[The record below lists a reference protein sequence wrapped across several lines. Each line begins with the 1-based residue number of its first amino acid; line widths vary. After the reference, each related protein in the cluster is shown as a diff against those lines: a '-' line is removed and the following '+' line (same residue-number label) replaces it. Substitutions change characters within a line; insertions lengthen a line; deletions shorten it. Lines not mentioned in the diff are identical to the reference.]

1 MSKQEVNTE
10 DFWVLVESFVK
21 ERGLARLHLDSYNEF
36 IKRGLQ
42 QIIDEVKIIEAPS
55 SVRGYYIQLGT
66 IKVGEPRIKEA
77 RGFET
82 KVTPNECR
90 LRGLTYSAPLLLEMT
105 LFVDNEPTSTVT
117 VEIGDI
123 PVMVK
128 SDICYLSK
136 MSKEELIKAG
146 EDPDDP
152 GGYFIIN
159 GTERVI
165 VAQEDLAENRILVDT
180 APKGSAATHIAK
192 VISAIPGQRS
202 SVMVERYK
210 DGSLWVSFSAIPGKL
225 PLFVLMRAL
234 GVTSDQEIFNAVS
247 RDENVWREL
256 YISSLQS
263 EKVKNTEE
271 ALEYIG
277 NRVAPGSP
285 LEKRKER
292 AQQVLDKNLL
302 PHLGMTPQ
310 ARIKK
315 AYYLAQMA
323 GAVIEAYLGL
333 RPLDDKDHY
342 KNKRLKLAGDM
353 MATLFRSVF
362 KAFVTD
368 VAYQLDKSITKR
380 REIEITALVRSDI
393 ITEKIIYALA
403 TGNWV
408 GGKTGVSQLLD
419 RTNYL
424 STLSHLR
431 RVISPLSRTQPNFEA
446 RDLHPTQWGRICPVE
461 TPEGPNCGLVKNL
474 ALMAT
479 ISVGGYREEVKNY
492 LLTSLKVST
501 KPTKE
506 KFSVVYLDGELIGY
520 HEDPD
525 KLIETIRKLRRKKVL
540 PSELSVALY
549 DKPTGK
555 EVRINTDAGRVLR
568 PLLLVEK
575 GKLKITKEIINEV
588 KEGTLTWSD
597 LVGEYIEYLDAEEEE
612 NAYIC
617 VNIKDLTPEHTH
629 LEFPPA
635 TMFGVVASVIPY
647 AEHNHSPR
655 NTFEA
660 AMGKQ
665 ALGIPFLNFF
675 NRADSRSHLLHY
687 PQVPLVLTKTMKIS
701 GVLNRPFGQNM
712 VVAVLAYTGYNIQD
726 AVIINKGSVDR
737 GLARSTF
744 IRLYETEE
752 RRYPGGAQDK
762 IEIPQQG
769 IKGYYAPEFYA
780 KLEEDGI
787 IMPEVE
793 VKGGEILI
801 GKTSPP
807 RFAEEFKAV
816 EASLNRRD
824 TSVMLRHEEK
834 GIVDRIFLTNTLDDN
849 VLARVKVR
857 DYRIAEI
864 GDKFASRHGQ
874 KGVIGILLPHEDM
887 PFTEDGI
894 VPDLIINPHAIPS
907 RMTVGQLLESIAGK
921 YAALKGKFVDATP
934 FEGDDVEAIK
944 RELEKYGFKSTG
956 KEVLYNGIT
965 GEKMVAEVFIGIT
978 YYQKLHHMVSDKIH
992 VRARGPVQILTR
1004 QPTEGRAREGGL
1016 RFGEM
1021 ERDCLIG
1028 YGTAFVL
1035 QDVLL
1040 DMSDPTYI
1048 YVCKKCNAM
1057 AYYDAKKNIPVCY
1070 FCGPHR
1076 DIVKVKTTYAF
1087 TVLLKE
1093 LMSMCIHPR
1102 ILLEEKIE
1110 RWS

>member
-1 MSKQEVNTE
+1 MSKEVSKE
-10 DFWVLVESFVK
+10 DLWVLVESFVK
-21 ERGLARLHLDSYNEF
+21 EKGLARLHLDSYNEF
-36 IKRGLQ
+36 IRRGLQ
-42 QIIDEVKIIEAPS
+42 QIVDEIKVIEAPS
-55 SVRGYYIQLGT
+55 SISGYYIQLGS
-66 IKVGEPRIKEA
+66 IKVGMPRIKEA

-90 LRGLTYSAPLLLEMT
+90 LRGLTYAAPLYLEMT
-105 LFVDNEPTSTVT
+105 LYIDNEQRRSEI
-117 VEIGDI
+117 VEIGYI
-123 PVMVK
+123 PVMVR

-136 MSKEELIKAG
+136 MSREELIKAG
-146 EDPDDP
+146 EDPEDP
-152 GGYFIIN
+152 GGYFIVN
-159 GTERVI
+159 GSERVI
-165 VAQEDLAENRILVDT
+165 VAQEDLAENRILVDL
-180 APKGSAATHIAK
+180 ARKGSSATHVAK

-202 SVMVERYK
+202 SVTVERYK

-225 PLFVLMRAL
+225 PFFVLMRAL
-234 GVTSDQEIFNAVS
+234 GVSSDQEIFTAVS
-247 RDENVWREL
+247 NDERVWQEL
-256 YISSLQS
+256 FVSSLQS
-263 EKVKNTEE
+263 EKVRTMEE

-285 LEKRKER
+285 LDKRKER
-292 AQQVLDKNLL
+292 AQTVLDKNLL
-302 PHLGMTPQ
+302 IHLGTTPQ
-310 ARIKK
+310 ARIRK

-368 VAYQLDKSITKR
+368 VAYQLDKSIAKKR
-380 REIEITALVRSDI
+380 EVEISSLIRSDI

-431 RVISPLSRTQPNFEA
+431 RLISPLSRTQPNFEA

-474 ALMAT
+474 ALLAT
-479 ISVGGYREEVKNY
+479 ISVGGYREDVRNY
-492 LLTSLKVST
+492 LLTSLKVLT
-501 KPTKE
+501 KIPE
-506 KFSVVYLDGELIGY
+506 KGNFAVVYLDGELIGY
-520 HEDPD
+520 HEEPE
-525 KLIETIRKLRRKKVL
+525 KLVEILRKLRRKKVL
-540 PSELSVALY
+540 PYEMGIVLY
-549 DKPTGK
+549 EKLTGK
-555 EVRINTDAGRVLR
+555 EIRINTDSGRVLR
-568 PLLLVEK
+568 PLLIVEK
-575 GKLKITKEIINEV
+575 GRPKITKEVIERV
-588 KEGTLTWSD
+588 KEGELSWSD
-597 LVGEYIEYLDAEEEE
+597 IVGEYLEYLDAEEEE
-612 NAYIC
+612 NAYMAVTI
-617 VNIKDLTPEHTH
+617 DELTEEHTH

-635 TMFGVVASVIPY
+635 TMLGVVASVIPY

-665 ALGIPFLNFF
+665 ALGVPFTNFF
-675 NRADSRSHLLHY
+675 NRADSRAHLLHY
-687 PQVPLVLTKTMKIS
+687 PQHPLVITKPMKIS
-701 GVLNRPFGQNM
+701 KAFNRPFGQNM
-712 VVAVLAYTGYNIQD
+712 VVAVLSYTGYNIQD
-726 AVIINKGSVDR
+726 AVILNKSSIDR

-752 RRYPGGAQDK
+752 RRYPGGTQDRV
-762 IEIPQQG
+762 EIPQQG
-769 IKGYYAPEFYA
+769 VRGYYAPEFYA
-780 KLEEDGI
+780 KLDEDGVI
-787 IMPEVE
+787 IPEVE

-807 RFAEEFKAV
+807 RFAEEFKV
-816 EASLNRRD
+816 LEAGGNRRD

-834 GIVDRIFLTNTLDDN
+834 GIVDRIFMTNTIDDN
-849 VLARVKVR
+849 VLVRVKVR

-874 KGVIGILLPHEDM
+874 KGVVGILLPQEDM

-907 RMTVGQLLESIAGK
+907 RMTVGQLLESLAGK
-921 YAALKGKFVDATP
+921 FAALKGTFVDATP
-934 FEGDDVEAIK
+934 FEGDDIEAIK
-944 RELEKYGFKSTG
+944 KELESYGFKSTG
-956 KEVLYNGIT
+956 KEIMYNGIT

-1028 YGTAFVL
+1028 HGASFVL

-1040 DMSDPTYI
+1040 EMSDPTYI

-1057 AYYDAKKNIPVCY
+1057 AYYDAKKNMTTCY

-1076 DIVKVKTTYAF
+1076 DIVKVKTNYAF

-1093 LMSMCIHPR
+1093 LISMCIHPR
-1102 ILLEEKIE
+1102 LYLEEKIT

>member
-1 MSKQEVNTE
+1 MSKHEIKTE
-10 DFWVLVESFVK
+10 DFWILVESFVK

-36 IKRGLQ
+36 VKRGLQ
-42 QIIDEVKIIEAPS
+42 QIVDEVKVIEAPS
-55 SVRGYYIQLGT
+55 SVKGYYIQLGS

-77 RGFET
+77 RGYPT
-82 KVTPNECR
+82 KVTPSECR
-90 LRGLTYSAPLLLEMT
+90 LRGLTYSAPLMLEMT
-105 LFVDNEPTSTVT
+105 LYVDNEPQSTAT
-117 VEIGDI
+117 VEIGDL

-136 MSKEELIKAG
+136 MNREELIKAG

-152 GGYFIIN
+152 GGYFIVN
-159 GTERVI
+159 GSERVI
-165 VAQEDLAENRILVDT
+165 VAQEDLAENRILVDV
-180 APKGSAATHIAK
+180 AQKGSAATHTAK

-225 PLFVLMRAL
+225 PLFILMRAL
-234 GVTSDQEIFNAVS
+234 GVSSDQEIFNAVS
-247 RDENVWREL
+247 RDEDVWREL

-263 EKVKNTEE
+263 EKVHNTEE

-285 LEKRKER
+285 LDKRKER
-292 AQQVLDKNLL
+292 AMQVLDRNLL
-302 PHLGMTPQ
+302 PHLGINPQ
-310 ARIKK
+310 ARIRK

-323 GAVIEAYLGL
+323 GAVIEAYLGK
-333 RPLDDKDHY
+333 RSLDDKDHY
-342 KNKRLKLAGDM
+342 MNKRLKLAGDM

-380 REIEITALVRSDI
+380 REIEITSLIRSDI

-446 RDLHPTQWGRICPVE
+446 RDLHPTQWGRICPTE

-479 ISVGGYREEVKNY
+479 ISVGGYREEIRNY
-492 LLTSLKVST
+492 LLTSLKVSP
-501 KPTKE
+501 KLSKE
-506 KFSVVYLDGELIGY
+506 KAAVVYLDGELIGY
-520 HEDPD
+520 HEDAER
-525 KLIETIRKLRRKKVL
+525 LAESIRKLRRKRVL
-540 PSELSVALY
+540 PAELGVAVY
-549 DKPTGK
+549 EKATGK

-575 GKLKITKEIINEV
+575 GKLKITKDIINKV
-588 KEGTLTWSD
+588 KDGILTWSD

-612 NAYIC
+612 NAYVC
-617 VNIKDLTPEHTH
+617 VNIKDLTEEHTH
-629 LEFPPA
+629 LEFPAA

-665 ALGIPFLNFF
+665 ALGIPYLNFF
-675 NRADSRSHLLHY
+675 LRADSRAQLLHY
-687 PQVPLVLTKTMKIS
+687 PQTPLVMTKPMKIS
-701 GVLNRPFGQNM
+701 GVLRRPFGQNM
-712 VVAVLAYTGYNIQD
+712 VVAVLSYTGYNIQD

-744 IRLYETEE
+744 VRLYESEE
-752 RRYPGGAQDK
+752 RRYPGGAQDR

-769 IKGYYAPEFYA
+769 VKGYYAPEFYA
-780 KLEEDGI
+780 KLEEDGVI
-787 IMPEVE
+787 IPEVE

-816 EASLNRRD
+816 ETAGNRRD

-834 GIVDRIFLTNTLDDN
+834 GIVDRIFLTNTIDDN
-849 VLARVKVR
+849 VLVRVKVR

-934 FEGDDVEAIK
+934 FEGDDLEAIK
-944 RELEKYGFKSTG
+944 KELERYGFKSTG

-1040 DMSDPTYI
+1040 DMSDSAYI
-1048 YVCKKCNAM
+1048 YVCKKCNAL
-1057 AYYDAKKNIPVCY
+1057 AYYDAKKNTPVCY

-1076 DIVKVKTTYAF
+1076 EVTKVKTTYAF

>member
-1 MSKQEVNTE
+1 MEKNIATE
-10 DFWVLVESFVK
+10 DFWILVENFVK
-21 ERGLARLHLDSYNEF
+21 EKGLARLHLDSYNEF

-42 QIIDEVKIIEAPS
+42 QIVDEVKVIEAPS
-55 SVRGYYIQLGT
+55 SVAGYYIQLGS
-66 IKVGEPRIKEA
+66 IKVGAPRIKEA

-90 LRGLTYSAPLLLEMT
+90 LRGLTYSAPLYLEMT
-105 LFVDNEPTSTVT
+105 LYVGNEQRKSEV

-123 PVMVK
+123 PVMVR

-136 MSKEELIKAG
+136 MNREELIKAR
-146 EDPDDP
+146 EDPEDP

-159 GTERVI
+159 GSERVI
-165 VAQEDLAENRILVDT
+165 VAQEDLAENRILIDL
-180 APKGSAATHIAK
+180 AHKGSSTTHVAK

-202 SVMVERYK
+202 SVTVERHK

-234 GVTSDQEIFNAVS
+234 GVTSDQEIFTVVS
-247 RDENVWREL
+247 RDERIWQEL
-256 YISSLQS
+256 FVSSLQS
-263 EKVKNTEE
+263 EKVHTVDE

-285 LEKRKER
+285 LDKRKER
-292 AQQVLDKNLL
+292 AQTVLDKNLL
-302 PHLGMTPQ
+302 THLGTTPH
-310 ARIKK
+310 ARIRK

-323 GAVIEAYLGL
+323 NAVIEAYLGL

-353 MATLFRSVF
+353 MATLFRSIF

-368 VAYQLDKSITKR
+368 VAYQLDKAITKK
-380 REIEITALVRSDI
+380 REVEISSLIRSDI

-403 TGNWV
+403 TGNWP

-431 RVISPLSRTQPNFEA
+431 RLISPLSRTQPNFEA

-474 ALMAT
+474 ALLAT
-479 ISVGGYREEVKNY
+479 ISVGGYSEEVRNY
-492 LLTSLKVST
+492 LLTSLKVLT
-501 KPTKE
+501 KTPEGKN
-506 KFSVVYLDGELIGY
+506 FAVIYLDGEVIGY
-520 HEDPD
+520 HEEPE
-525 KLIETIRKLRRKKVL
+525 KLVEILRKLRRKKIL
-540 PSELSVALY
+540 PYEMSVAIY
-549 DKPTGK
+549 NKPTGK
-555 EVRINTDAGRVLR
+555 EIKINTDSGRVLR
-568 PLLLVEK
+568 PLLIVEK
-575 GKLKITKEIINEV
+575 GRLKITKEIIEDV
-588 KEGTLTWSD
+588 KEGKLSWSD

-612 NAYIC
+612 NAYIA
-617 VNIKDLTPEHTH
+617 VNLNELSEEHTH
-629 LEFPPA
+629 LEFPLA
-635 TMFGVVASVIPY
+635 TMLGVVASIIPY
-647 AEHNHSPR
+647 AEYNHSPR

-665 ALGIPFLNFF
+665 ALGVPFTNFF
-675 NRADSRSHLLHY
+675 ERADSRAHLLHY
-687 PQVPLVLTKTMKIS
+687 PQRPLVVTKPMKIS
-701 GVLNRPFGQNM
+701 KAFDRPFGQNM
-712 VVAVLAYTGYNIQD
+712 VVAVLSYTGYNIQD
-726 AVIINKGSVDR
+726 AVIINKNSVDR

-744 IRLYETEE
+744 IRLYEAEE
-752 RRYPGGAQDK
+752 RRYPGGAQDR

-780 KLEEDGI
+780 KLDEDGVI
-787 IMPEVE
+787 IPEVE
-793 VKGGEILI
+793 VKGGDILI

-807 RFAEEFKAV
+807 RFAGEFKITEV
-816 EASLNRRD
+816 TENRRD

-834 GIVDRIFLTNTLDDN
+834 GIVDTIFMTNTIDDN
-849 VLARVKVR
+849 VLVRVKVR

-874 KGVIGILLPHEDM
+874 KGVIGILLPQEDM
-887 PFTEDGI
+887 PFTEEGI

-907 RMTVGQLLESIAGK
+907 RMTVGQLLESVAGK
-921 YAALKGKFVDATP
+921 YAALKGVFVDATP
-934 FEGDDVEAIK
+934 FEGDDIEVIK
-944 RELEKYGFKSTG
+944 RELERYGFKSSG
-956 KEVLYNGIT
+956 KEIMYNGIT

-978 YYQKLHHMVSDKIH
+978 YYQKLHHMVSDKMH

-1021 ERDCLIG
+1021 ERDCLIAHG
-1028 YGTAFVL
+1028 ASFVL

-1040 DMSDPTYI
+1040 DMSDATYI

-1057 AYYDAKKNIPVCY
+1057 AYYDGKKNTTTCY

-1076 DIVKVKTTYAF
+1076 DIVKVKTNYAF

-1093 LMSMCIHPR
+1093 LISMCIHPR
-1102 ILLEEKIE
+1102 ILLEEKIS
-1110 RWS
+1110 RWL